1 MTARSRIKTAA
12 TSATS
17 STKTETLERGKAF
30 ASLGFVGDRLEPQ
43 QVTEILGLP
52 PTKSWRK
59 GELFRP
65 GPRSPE
71 IIAHTGAWW
80 LSTEGLVAG
89 GDLDDHLGFLVAL
102 ISPGGERLGRLREI
116 VRDGATAR
124 VSCFWHGEAAAR
136 PPTIAASAVAAFN
149 RLPAEIETD
158 FDTD

>member
-1 MTARSRIKTAA
+1 MKTAA

-17 STKTETLERGKAF
+17 STKADALEQGKIF

-43 QVTEILGLP
+43 DVTQILGIA

-59 GELFRP
+59 GELFHP

-71 IIAHTGAWW
+71 ILAYTGAWW
-80 LSTEGLVAG
+80 LSTEGLVRRH
-89 GDLDDHLGFLVAL
+89 DLEAHLDFLVAL
-102 ISPGGERLGRLREI
+102 ISPEGDRGERLRRLREI
-116 VRDGATAR
+116 LQEGATAS

-136 PPTIAASAVAAFN
+136 PPVIPASVVAAFN
-149 RLPAEIETD
+149 RLPAEIEAD

>member
-1 MTARSRIKTAA
+1 MKTAL

-17 STKTETLERGKAF
+17 STKAEPLGPGRVF
-30 ASLGFVGDRLEPQ
+30 ASLGFVGARLQPQ
-43 QVTEILGLP
+43 HVTDILGIS

-71 IIAHTGAWW
+71 IVARIGTWW

-89 GDLDDHLGFLVAL
+89 QDLDAHLTFLAQLVLPEGNSDRLVRLQELMRDESAVAR
-102 ISPGGERLGRLREI
+102 I
-116 VRDGATAR
+116 
-124 VSCFWHGEAAAR
+124 SCFWHGEAGAR
-136 PPTIAASAVAAFN
+136 PPAIPSFTIAAFK